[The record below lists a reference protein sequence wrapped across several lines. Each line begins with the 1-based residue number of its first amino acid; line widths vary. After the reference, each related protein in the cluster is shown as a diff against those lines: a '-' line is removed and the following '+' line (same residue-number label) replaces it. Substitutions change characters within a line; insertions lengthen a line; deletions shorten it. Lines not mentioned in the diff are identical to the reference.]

1 MSDLRL
7 STRAGHALL
16 FAALAALVMLVKL
29 LPLETGAEGLP
40 APDLLLCLV
49 LAWVVRR
56 PDLLPVLLVAAL
68 FFLADMMLMR
78 PPGLWAG
85 LVVLASEW
93 LRRRQRPL
101 RAMPFVVE
109 CALVGGVITAMI
121 VAHWAVLSVL
131 FVQQPTLGQQLLGM
145 PVTLAAYP
153 LVVGVLH
160 YGLGICKR
168 PAIEGFGAGVA
179 RS

>member
-7 STRAGHALL
+7 STRLGHAVLFTGLL
-16 FAALAALVMLVKL
+16 MLVLLVKL
-29 LPLETGAEGLP
+29 LPLNTGTDGFP

-68 FFLADMMLMR
+68 FLLADMMLMR

-85 LVVLASEW
+85 LVILATEW

-101 RAMPFVVE
+101 RAMPLVVE
-109 CALVGGVITAMI
+109 CLMIGGVMTAMI
-121 VAHWAVLSVL
+121 LAHWGVLALL
-131 FVQQPTLGQQLLGM
+131 FVQQPTLGQQLLSV

-153 LVVGVLH
+153 FVVALLH
-160 YGLGICKR
+160 YGLGIRKR